1 MRRHKM
7 KSKKVVLAAAL
18 FCLVNVAASVASD
31 HPGQRQ
37 KEPAWV
43 RNIPAEKI
51 IEWRR
56 HIHQN
61 PELSYEELFTS
72 EYVTS
77 VLESFGNIEVIWPTP
92 TSVIGI
98 LRGNKPGRRV
108 AFRADMDALPVPEE
122 TGLPF
127 ASVNEGVSHACGH
140 DVHTAMLL
148 GTAAT
153 LSSMQ
158 KQINGTVYFIFQHA
172 EEQSPGG
179 ALDIIKT
186 GALNDVDAFFGL
198 HIGPGQVPG
207 AVGIL
212 PDGPASTA
220 SDGFYLIINGKG
232 SHGSMPHLGIDPIVT
247 GAEIVTALQ
256 TIVSRNVTPG
266 EMAVISVGKFQSGN
280 APNVIPDRAML
291 AGTVRTISEPTRNLL
306 EGRIRTVIDNI
317 ALANCATYSLEYTS
331 GYPAMQND
339 PVLNRLAG
347 ASVVKILGSD
357 MVFDAPRMTASE
369 DFARYSEIA
378 PSCYLNLSTGP
389 GVTNHH
395 PAFNPDESALINGV
409 KAEVQIILD
418 YLDQN

>member
-1 MRRHKM
+1 M
-7 KSKKVVLAAAL
+7 KSRNSIAVLAALAL
-18 FCLVNVAASVASD
+18 FMASVAASMASVQ
-31 HPGQRQ
+31 PEKPQ

-43 RNIPAEKI
+43 KDIPAEKI

-98 LRGNKPGRRV
+98 LRGGKPGRTV
-108 AFRADMDALPVPEE
+108 AFRADMDALPVAEE

-158 KQINGTVYFIFQHA
+158 KQVKGTVYFIFQHA

-186 GALNDVDAFFGL
+186 GVLNDVGAFFGL
-198 HIGPGQVPG
+198 HIGPGLVPG
-207 AVGIL
+207 TVGIL

-220 SDGFYLIINGKG
+220 SDGFYLIIQGKG

-256 TIVSRNVTPG
+256 TIVSRNITPG

-280 APNVIPDRAML
+280 APNVIPDRALL
-291 AGTVRTISEPTRNLL
+291 AGTVRTISDQTRQLL
-306 EGRIRTVIDNI
+306 EERIRTVIDKI
-317 ALANCATYSLEYTS
+317 ALAHGATCSLEYTS

-339 PVLNRLAG
+339 PALNRLAR
-347 ASVVKILGSD
+347 ASSVKILGSE
-357 MVFDAPRMTASE
+357 MVLDAPRMTASE
-369 DFARYSEIA
+369 DFARYREIA
-378 PSCYLNLSTGP
+378 PSCYINLSTGP

-418 YLDQN
+418 YLEQK

>member
-1 MRRHKM
+1 M
-7 KSKKVVLAAAL
+7 KRIKAVL
-18 FCLVNVAASVASD
+18 VASIFGLASVVALHASGSSD
-31 HPGQRQ
+31 RPGQ
-37 KEPAWV
+37 EPAWV
-43 RNIPAEKI
+43 KNIPAEKI

-92 TSVIGI
+92 TSVVGI
-98 LRGNKPGRRV
+98 LRGGKAGSTV

-158 KQINGTVYFIFQHA
+158 KQIKGTVYFIFQHA

-179 ALDIIKT
+179 ALDIIQT
-186 GALNDVDAFFGL
+186 GVLDEVKAFFGL

-220 SDGFYLIINGKG
+220 SDGFYLIIQGRG
-232 SHGSMPHLGIDPIVT
+232 SHGSMPHLGIDPIVA

-280 APNVIPDRAML
+280 APNVIPDRALL
-291 AGTVRTISEPTRNLL
+291 AGTVRTVSEPTRQLL
-306 EGRIRTVIDNI
+306 EERIRTVIDNI
-317 ALANCATYSLEYTS
+317 VLAHGATCSLEYTS

-339 PVLNRLAG
+339 PALNNLAR
-347 ASVVKILGSD
+347 ASAIKILGSG
-357 MVFDAPRMTASE
+357 MVTDAPRMTASE
-369 DFARYSEIA
+369 DFARYREIA
-378 PSCYLNLSTGP
+378 PSCYINLSTGP

>member
-1 MRRHKM
+1 MRKHKM
-7 KSKKVVLAAAL
+7 KRKKAVM
-18 FCLVNVAASVASD
+18 VAAIFGLVSVVALHASGSSD
-31 HPGQRQ
+31 RPG

-43 RNIPAEKI
+43 KNIPVEKI

-56 HIHQN
+56 YIHQN

-92 TSVIGI
+92 TSVVGI
-98 LRGNKPGRRV
+98 LRGGKAGSTV
-108 AFRADMDALPVPEE
+108 AFRADTDALPVPEE

-158 KQINGTVYFIFQHA
+158 KQIKGTVCFIFQHA

-179 ALDIIKT
+179 ALDIIQT
-186 GALNDVDAFFGL
+186 GVLDEVKAFFGL

-220 SDGFYLIINGKG
+220 SDGFYLIIQGKG

-280 APNVIPDRAML
+280 APNVIPDRALL
-291 AGTVRTISEPTRNLL
+291 AGTVRTISEPTRHLL
-306 EGRIRTVIDNI
+306 KERIRTVIDNI
-317 ALANCATYSLEYTS
+317 ALAHGATYSLEYTS

-339 PVLNRLAG
+339 PALNSLAR
-347 ASVVKILGSD
+347 ASAIKILGSG
-357 MVFDAPRMTASE
+357 MVTDAPRMTASE
-369 DFARYSEIA
+369 DFARYRKIA
-378 PSCYLNLSTGP
+378 PSCYFNLSTGP

-395 PAFNPDESALINGV
+395 PAFNPDESSLINGV